1 MTRPPR
7 RVLLG
12 AENGIADRCRVYRTP
27 EALEVDLIDHYDIQR
42 RRVFFDE
49 VQLVTL
55 HSRRGVWRASL
66 GFVFLALGS
75 GLAGMSMESDP
86 ASQNFLFG
94 TAFGLV
100 SMAVMAAFAQ
110 AWVVTVFGRRTR
122 ARMSFS
128 FRPSRARRVY
138 AEICQA
144 AATAQAAVSAGEP
157 TTPPAPPE
165 PLPAPPEPDSPP

>member
-12 AENGIADRCRVYRTP
+12 AESGIADRCRVYRTA
-27 EALEVDLIDHYDIQR
+27 EALEVDLIDHYNIQR

-66 GFVFLALGS
+66 GFTLLALAA
-75 GLAGMSMESDP
+75 GLMGVSMAGYP
-86 ASQNFLFG
+86 WQNFLFG
-94 TAFGLV
+94 TAFGLALL
-100 SMAVMAAFAQ
+100 AVMAAFAQ

-128 FRPSRARRVY
+128 FRPARARRVY

-144 AATAQAAVSAGEP
+144 AATAQAAVSASDP

-165 PLPAPPEPDSPP
+165 PLPMPPEPDSPP